1 MKNDDGYTDINL
13 VLSVA
18 FCIPFVICCSQMLR
32 PSTVVAN
39 QEQRKSGGLETLH
52 FRAMP
57 YIGLPN
63 PQNID

>member
-13 VLSVA
+13 VLSMA
-18 FCIPFVICCSQMLR
+18 FYISFVICCSRMLR
-32 PSTVVAN
+32 PSTVVAI
-39 QEQRKSGGLETLH
+39 QEQMKSGGLETLH

-63 PQNID
+63 PQNPD